1 MACSFPSRE
10 RSGCD
15 QAIKGAWWMSWRQ
28 EAIKD
33 VVSCDKPR
41 GAASK
46 RYIRGFPM
54 GQPAVRIHGIRA

>member
-1 MACSFPSRE
+1 MVCSFPSRE

-15 QAIKGAWWMSWRQ
+15 QATKGARGMSWRQ

-46 RYIRGFPM
+46 RYIRGRPM
-54 GQPAVRIHGIRA
+54 GQPTVSSHGIGA

>member
-1 MACSFPSRE
+1 VVVVKHE
-10 RSGCD
+10 
-15 QAIKGAWWMSWRQ
+15 KGTRGMSWRQ
-28 EAIKD
+28 KVLKD

-54 GQPAVRIHGIRA
+54 GQPSVSFHGDRI